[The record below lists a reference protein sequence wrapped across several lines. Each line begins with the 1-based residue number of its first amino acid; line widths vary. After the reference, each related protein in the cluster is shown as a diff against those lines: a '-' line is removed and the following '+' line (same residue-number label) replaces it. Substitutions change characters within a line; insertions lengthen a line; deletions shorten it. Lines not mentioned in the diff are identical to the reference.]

1 MPGPIDFPQGRL
13 ESRGPRD
20 PRLRRKL
27 IVVLIVIAAIF
38 FAAKTALSYW
48 VDLLWFR
55 SLGYADVFWTS
66 WRLQW
71 GIFAL
76 FAVATF
82 AILYGAFSALKRASQ
97 DSLPSAR
104 QILLGGQPVNLSI
117 EPVLRIVG
125 FFGSLLVAVLTG
137 TAMMEDWPTLAL
149 FWYAPHAAGSIADPI
164 FGRPLNFFLFTLPA
178 WQLILGWLLTLA
190 VIVCVV
196 ALVLIAIAGGF
207 NLLQRRSGS
216 HSVPAW
222 RGLSIS
228 VAFLLLVVAMNV
240 YVSRFQ
246 TLLDH
251 HTIFDGINYTDAH
264 VTLAGL
270 LIVCAALLL
279 GAGIALLNALRGTRA
294 KLLIAS
300 IIPAVVCYILMSLV
314 GWYVSNFIVKPNELV
329 RETPYIANNIKFT
342 QQAYGLDQFTQREFP
357 AETTID
363 AADPANNQPTLQ
375 NIRLWDWKALQDTL
389 RQEQEIRT
397 YYDFPD
403 VDIDRYT
410 LDGTLRE
417 VMLAARELN
426 VEKLPDTSRNWIN
439 EKLVYTHGYGVTMNP
454 VNGFTPEGLP
464 TLLLSN
470 MPVQSTVKGLNVT
483 RPEIYFGELTD
494 NDVYVKTRQHEFDF
508 PQGQTNSVTSYQGT
522 GGIELGGFLRRVLLA
537 FERNDLDK
545 LPFNHDVNDQSRLL
559 MRRNIRERVAT
570 LAPFLT
576 FDQDPYIVV
585 GDDGRLSWVM
595 DAFTTSDSYPYS
607 THHDLGDDTTIN
619 YMRNSVKVVIDAYNG
634 TTTFYVFD
642 NNDPVLAA
650 YRSIFPSLFKDASL
664 MPADLRRHVRYPE
677 KLFKLQADV
686 YGLYHMTDPSVFFNR
701 EDLWAVATESTGQN
715 SDGQQTPVPM
725 EPNFVLMKLPGETG
739 VEFVEILPFTPANR
753 NNLIGWIA
761 GRCDGVHYGTSVVYD
776 FPKTK
781 LVDGPQQI
789 EARIDQNAQ
798 LSGQLT
804 LWNQQGSHVVR
815 GSLLVIP
822 SGKALLY
829 AEPIFLQAQTSAMP
843 ELRLVVLA
851 LQDKLAYGPTFESA
865 LASLFGGETSSLSA
879 SESAPAAPQP
889 GTQAASATKAAPQAA
904 TDLNGLIDAAGKDM
918 AEYQRLTA
926 EGKLGEAGQKLDQV
940 KRDIEALNAHKK

>member
-76 FAVATF
+76 FAVATL

-149 FWYAPHAAGSIADPI
+149 FWYAPHSTGSVVDPI

-279 GAGIALLNALRGTRA
+279 GAGIALLNTLRGTRA

-417 VMLAARELN
+417 VMLAERELN

-439 EKLVYTHGYGVTMNP
+439 EKLVYTHGYGVTMNS
-454 VNGFTPEGLP
+454 VNGFTSEGLP
-464 TLLLSN
+464 TLMLRD

-483 RPEIYFGELTD
+483 RPEIYFGELND
-494 NDVYVKTRQHEFDF
+494 NNDTDVYVKTRQQEFDF
-508 PQGQTNSVTSYQGT
+508 PQGETNSVTSYQGT

-537 FERNDLDK
+537 FERDDLDK
-545 LPFNHDVNDQSRLL
+545 LPFSDDVNPQSRLL
-559 MRRNIRERVAT
+559 MRRDIRDRVAT

-576 FDQDPYIVV
+576 FDHDPYIVV
-585 GDDGRLSWVM
+585 GDDGRLSWIM

-607 THHDLGDDTTIN
+607 RHYDLDENSIN

-650 YRSIFPSLFKDASL
+650 YRRIFPSLFQDASL
-664 MPADLRRHVRYPE
+664 MPADLRKHVRYPE
-677 KLFKLQADV
+677 KLFKLQAQV
-686 YGLYHMTDPSVFFNR
+686 YGLYHMTDPAVFFNR
-701 EDLWAVATESTGQN
+701 EDLWTVATESTGQG
-715 SDGQQTPVPM
+715 SDAEPAAQPM
-725 EPNFVLMKLPGETG
+725 QPNFVLMKLPGEKD

-761 GRCDGVHYGTSVVYD
+761 GRCDPAHYGTSVVYD

-789 EARIDQNAQ
+789 ESRIDQNAQ

-829 AEPIFLQAQTSAMP
+829 AEPIYLQAQQSPMP

-879 SESAPAAPQP
+879 SESAPAAPQ
-889 GTQAASATKAAPQAA
+889 AASASQPAPKVA
-904 TDLNGLIDAAGKDM
+904 TDQNGLIAEAGKDF
-918 AEYQRLTA
+918 ADYQRLTA
-926 EGKLGEAGQKLDQV
+926 EGKLGEAGQKLDQLKHV
-940 KRDIEALNAHKK
+940 LDQLNAQKK

>member
-27 IVVLIVIAAIF
+27 IVVLIVIAAVFIG
-38 FAAKTALSYW
+38 AKAALSYW

-55 SLGYADVFWTS
+55 SLGYADVFWTT
-66 WRLQW
+66 WRIEW
-71 GIFAL
+71 GVFAL
-76 FAVATF
+76 FAIATF

-117 EPVLRIVG
+117 QPVLRIVG

-222 RGLSIS
+222 RGLSIG

-389 RQEQEIRT
+389 RQEPEIRT

-403 VDIDRYT
+403 VDIDR
-410 LDGTLRE
+410 
-417 VMLAARELN
+417 
-426 VEKLPDTSRNWIN
+426 
-439 EKLVYTHGYGVTMNP
+439 
-454 VNGFTPEGLP
+454 
-464 TLLLSN
+464 
-470 MPVQSTVKGLNVT
+470 
-483 RPEIYFGELTD
+483 
-494 NDVYVKTRQHEFDF
+494 
-508 PQGQTNSVTSYQGT
+508 
-522 GGIELGGFLRRVLLA
+522 
-537 FERNDLDK
+537 
-545 LPFNHDVNDQSRLL
+545 
-559 MRRNIRERVAT
+559 
-570 LAPFLT
+570 
-576 FDQDPYIVV
+576 
-585 GDDGRLSWVM
+585 
-595 DAFTTSDSYPYS
+595 
-607 THHDLGDDTTIN
+607 
-619 YMRNSVKVVIDAYNG
+619 
-634 TTTFYVFD
+634 
-642 NNDPVLAA
+642 
-650 YRSIFPSLFKDASL
+650 
-664 MPADLRRHVRYPE
+664 
-677 KLFKLQADV
+677 
-686 YGLYHMTDPSVFFNR
+686 
-701 EDLWAVATESTGQN
+701 
-715 SDGQQTPVPM
+715 
-725 EPNFVLMKLPGETG
+725 
-739 VEFVEILPFTPANR
+739 
-753 NNLIGWIA
+753 
-761 GRCDGVHYGTSVVYD
+761 
-776 FPKTK
+776 
-781 LVDGPQQI
+781 
-789 EARIDQNAQ
+789 
-798 LSGQLT
+798 
-804 LWNQQGSHVVR
+804 
-815 GSLLVIP
+815 
-822 SGKALLY
+822 
-829 AEPIFLQAQTSAMP
+829 
-843 ELRLVVLA
+843 
-851 LQDKLAYGPTFESA
+851 
-865 LASLFGGETSSLSA
+865 
-879 SESAPAAPQP
+879 
-889 GTQAASATKAAPQAA
+889 
-904 TDLNGLIDAAGKDM
+904 
-918 AEYQRLTA
+918 
-926 EGKLGEAGQKLDQV
+926 
-940 KRDIEALNAHKK
+940 